1 MFITTPQ
8 DTIVN
13 DDFAMQEMQEIEV
26 VSMDDGEDNITLTS
40 SAGSVTSSQP
50 LASTITPPPLLPTLS
65 SSSSSSSTLD
75 GDDEDKQA
83 SKSLLPTH
91 RRSSSSSSSQ
101 DEAFD
106 ILLGMLSKEQTLPTI
121 DHVAR
126 SKIRGTPISISGS
139 TNNNVGNNNSFS
151 SSNNNR
157 SSSSSPPSSSS
168 SCPSAN
174 LLDNDNDENNGSSD
188 PVNVYDRTKMCDWY
202 YEMSDFLK
210 IERATASRSLTLLD
224 RFMST
229 PVVDDKR
236 RLSSSSSSSSS
247 FSANKT
253 PVEQG
258 NYYTMAGVV
267 IAATQN
273 RDEYQLV
280 ALTALFLSIKLYER
294 LNIQPEHVSYLSRGR
309 YTSDEVMKMEI
320 IILQAL
326 EWRVC
331 VADKVDYVDAYLDV
345 LLPAAK
351 SRLRSSSSS
360 SSQEDEDHH
369 HDHTVLSSFKDL
381 ANLQI
386 QLSDF
391 DTSFSTQRPSIVALA
406 AVINSFEMKKD
417 KLLSTEE
424 QHTFLECIQRLMIKM
439 LPAGSTKTD
448 SKACAAVAPPSRSM
462 WGRWAASPRRASRRP

>member
-1 MFITTPQ
+1 
-8 DTIVN
+8 
-13 DDFAMQEMQEIEV
+13 
-26 VSMDDGEDNITLTS
+26 
-40 SAGSVTSSQP
+40 
-50 LASTITPPPLLPTLS
+50 
-65 SSSSSSSTLD
+65 
-75 GDDEDKQA
+75 
-83 SKSLLPTH
+83 
-91 RRSSSSSSSQ
+91 
-101 DEAFD
+101 
-106 ILLGMLSKEQTLPTI
+106 
-121 DHVAR
+121 
-126 SKIRGTPISISGS
+126 
-139 TNNNVGNNNSFS
+139 
-151 SSNNNR
+151 
-157 SSSSSPPSSSS
+157 
-168 SCPSAN
+168 
-174 LLDNDNDENNGSSD
+174 
-188 PVNVYDRTKMCDWY
+188 MCDWY

-229 PVVDDKR
+229 PVVDDDER
-236 RLSSSSSSSSS
+236 RLSSSSSSSS
-247 FSANKT
+247 FSTNK
-253 PVEQG
+253 PSVGQQG

-360 SSQEDEDHH
+360 SGSSSQDDEDHH

-448 SKACAAVAPPSRSM
+448 SKAFRQELARTMERLRILVDPPSVVTGSSYICGTGPELTPTSYQKYQDSLVYTISTDDSGSSSSSSSSSSM
-462 WGRWAASPRRASRRP
+462 NNHHTSKNHSQEAVSSPLDMALQHMEHFDMSQILCCGMPRQQHASEHALYTKGNVATDVGGDDMEVDNATHAHASHHLNLIESATSFGLAHTHTNYDRALSGKATSFGELEQSFSKNKSPTSIANILFG

>member
-1 MFITTPQ
+1 
-8 DTIVN
+8 
-13 DDFAMQEMQEIEV
+13 
-26 VSMDDGEDNITLTS
+26 
-40 SAGSVTSSQP
+40 
-50 LASTITPPPLLPTLS
+50 
-65 SSSSSSSTLD
+65 
-75 GDDEDKQA
+75 
-83 SKSLLPTH
+83 
-91 RRSSSSSSSQ
+91 
-101 DEAFD
+101 
-106 ILLGMLSKEQTLPTI
+106 
-121 DHVAR
+121 
-126 SKIRGTPISISGS
+126 
-139 TNNNVGNNNSFS
+139 
-151 SSNNNR
+151 
-157 SSSSSPPSSSS
+157 
-168 SCPSAN
+168 
-174 LLDNDNDENNGSSD
+174 
-188 PVNVYDRTKMCDWY
+188 
-202 YEMSDFLK
+202 
-210 IERATASRSLTLLD
+210 
-224 RFMST
+224 
-229 PVVDDKR
+229 
-236 RLSSSSSSSSS
+236 
-247 FSANKT
+247 
-253 PVEQG
+253 
-258 NYYTMAGVV
+258 MAGVV

-351 SRLRSSSSS
+351 SRLRSSISSS
-360 SSQEDEDHH
+360 SSHDDEDHH

-391 DTSFSTQRPSIVALA
+391 DKSFSTQRPSIVALA

-448 SKACAAVAPPSRSM
+448 SKAFRQELARTMERLRILVDPPSVVTGSSYICGTGPELTPTSYQKYQDSLVYTISTDDSGSSSSSSSMSSMNNHHTPKNHSQEAVSSPLDMALHHIEHFDMSQILCCGMPRQQHASEHALYTKGNVATDVGGGDDMEVDNATHAHASHHLNLIESATSFGSAHTTDYDRALSGNTSFRELERSFSKNK
-462 WGRWAASPRRASRRP
+462 SPTSIANILFG